1 LDHDG
6 NEQLDFSRLR
16 ARLREKP
23 RTKVG
28 QVRQAWPDIKAL
40 FAAGHSLKD
49 IWMWLNEIGIEIGY
63 ARLSHYVGQLRR
75 REKVAKSLVVD
86 QQPLDDTA
94 GSPRPDLAS
103 HAIADAVAEQQPVH
117 IPGQGDPLSN
127 IIERERR
134 RPGFD
139 YNSEPDIRKLI

>member
-16 ARLREKP
+16 ARLRGKP

-75 REKVAKSLVVD
+75 REEAARLLIVG
-86 QQPLDDTA
+86 QQSLDDGA
-94 GSPRPDLAS
+94 EPPRPDLAAHSIS
-103 HAIADAVAEQQPVH
+103 HAVAEQHPEQPSD
-117 IPGQGDPLSN
+117 QSDPLAN
-127 IIERERR
+127 IIERERQ

-139 YNSEPDIRKLI
+139 YNSEPDSKKLI

>member
-49 IWMWLNEIGIEIGY
+49 IWTWLNEIGIEIGY

-75 REKVAKSLVVD
+75 REEATRLLVVG
-86 QQPLDDTA
+86 QQSLNDGAET
-94 GSPRPDLAS
+94 PRPDLAS
-103 HAIADAVAEQQPVH
+103 HAISDAVSEQR
-117 IPGQGDPLSN
+117 PGQASTQSDPLAN

-139 YNSEPDIRKLI
+139 YNSEPDIKKLI

>member
-1 LDHDG
+1 LHHEG

-49 IWMWLNEIGIEIGY
+49 IWIWLNEIGIEIGY

-75 REKVAKSLVVD
+75 REEAAKSLVVG
-86 QQPLDDTA
+86 QQALDDGA
-94 GSPRPDLAS
+94 GLPRPDLPALE
-103 HAIADAVAEQQPVH
+103 IAGAVEQQQ
-117 IPGQGDPLSN
+117 PGQMVGQNDPLAN

-139 YNSEPDIRKLI
+139 YNSEPDTKKLI

>member
-1 LDHDG
+1 MHHEG

-49 IWMWLNEIGIEIGY
+49 IWIWLNEIGIEIGY

-75 REKVAKSLVVD
+75 REEAAKSLVVG
-86 QQPLDDTA
+86 QQSLDDGA
-94 GSPRPDLAS
+94 GLPRPDLPALE
-103 HAIADAVAEQQPVH
+103 IAGAVEQQQ
-117 IPGQGDPLSN
+117 PGQMVGQNDPLAN

-139 YNSEPDIRKLI
+139 YNSEPDIKKLI

>member
-1 LDHDG
+1 LHHEG

-75 REKVAKSLVVD
+75 REEAAKSRVVD
-86 QQPLDDTA
+86 QQPWDDAA

-103 HAIADAVAEQQPVH
+103 HPITGAVEEQQP
-117 IPGQGDPLSN
+117 GQMVGQNDPLAN

-134 RPGFD
+134 RAGFD

>member
-6 NEQLDFSRLR
+6 NEQLDFTRLR

-75 REKVAKSLVVD
+75 REEATKSLGVG
-86 QQPLDDTA
+86 QQSLDDAA
-94 GSPRPDLAS
+94 GLPRPDLPA
-103 HAIADAVAEQQPVH
+103 HEIADAVQQQQAGQM
-117 IPGQGDPLSN
+117 PGQSDPLAN

-139 YNSEPDIRKLI
+139 YNSEPDIKKLI

>member
-1 LDHDG
+1 LHHEG

-75 REKVAKSLVVD
+75 REEAARLLIVG
-86 QQPLDDTA
+86 QQSLDDGA
-94 GSPRPDLAS
+94 EPPQPDLAS
-103 HAIADAVAEQQPVH
+103 HATPDAVSEQQS
-117 IPGQGDPLSN
+117 GQASIQSDPLAN

-139 YNSEPDIRKLI
+139 YNSEPDIKKLI

>member
-49 IWMWLNEIGIEIGY
+49 IWTWLNEIGIEIGY

-75 REKVAKSLVVD
+75 REEAAKSLAVG
-86 QQPLDDTA
+86 QQPLDDGA
-94 GSPRPDLAS
+94 GLPQTDLAS
-103 HAIADAVAEQQPVH
+103 HAIADAVSEQQLGQM
-117 IPGQGDPLSN
+117 PGQGDPLAN

-139 YNSEPDIRKLI
+139 YNSEPDIKKLI

>member
-1 LDHDG
+1 LDHDE

-49 IWMWLNEIGIEIGY
+49 IWAWLNEIGIEIGY

-75 REKVAKSLVVD
+75 REGAAKSLAVV
-86 QQPLDDTA
+86 QQSFDDGAGLRRLDL
-94 GSPRPDLAS
+94 PP
-103 HAIADAVAEQQPVH
+103 HAITDAVAEQQP
-117 IPGQGDPLSN
+117 GQMVGQDDPLAN

-139 YNSEPDIRKLI
+139 YNSEPDIKKLI

>member
-1 LDHDG
+1 MDNAG
-6 NEQLDFSRLR
+6 NEQLDFNRLR

-75 REKVAKSLVVD
+75 REEVTKSLVVAEQSLAD
-86 QQPLDDTA
+86 GTGHLQPE
-94 GSPRPDLAS
+94 LAIQATS
-103 HAIADAVAEQQPVH
+103 DSVAEQEPARTSG
-117 IPGQGDPLSN
+117 PSEPLAN

-139 YNSEPDIRKLI
+139 YNSEPDIKKLI